1 MFRPKRTKV
10 TNDYK
15 ITGSVLGTGVSGKV
29 LKCVQL
35 RTGTTYALKIL
46 EDSFASRREVELHWR
61 ASACP
66 NVVRVVDVYENN
78 NEHTSKKY
86 LLMVMECMEGGELY
100 SRIKSRSSFTE
111 SGKHSIFR
119 SSLRFLSPPYTEAAR
134 IVHQIA
140 SAIHHLHTKSIAHRD
155 LKASISITTMPE
167 NLLFASKDPNSPL
180 KLTDFGFAREVTMAN
195 SLKTPCYTP
204 YYVAPEILNRV
215 NYDKSCDLWSLGV
228 ITYIFKNGAPISPCM
243 QRNIIYGNY
252 DFPASHWAHVSNEA
266 KDLISRLLLTE
277 PERRLSSAQVMQHPW
292 VAKYTS
298 VPDTPLTTTQF
309 LSTTVWE
316 HVNDA
321 MTKELRTMRLDVENV
336 PHLLPVEQAKNPL
349 LTKRKLKQDVDRNK

>member
-1 MFRPKRTKV
+1 MFRPKKTKV
-10 TNDYK
+10 TSDYK

-61 ASACP
+61 VSACP

-111 SGKHSIFR
+111 S
-119 SSLRFLSPPYTEAAR
+119 EAAR

-155 LKASISITTMPE
+155 LKPE
-167 NLLFASKDPNSPL
+167 NLLFSSKDPNSPL

-228 ITYIFKNGAPISPCM
+228 ITYILLCGFPPFYSKNGAPISPCM

-336 PHLLPVEQAKNPL
+336 PHLLPVEQARNPL
-349 LTKRKLKQDVDRNK
+349 LTKRKLKQDVDRDK